1 VSEDPKSWN
10 DLAAGAETPI
20 EPEAGAAD
28 IAAMGFEQALA
39 ELERI
44 VQELERGQLELDAA
58 IAAYERGTRL
68 RLHCEAKLREA
79 QLRVER
85 ITLGENGVVGSK
97 PADLD

>member
-1 VSEDPKSWN
+1 
-10 DLAAGAETPI
+10 
-20 EPEAGAAD
+20 
-28 IAAMGFEQALA
+28 
-39 ELERI
+39 